1 MTNTTEFK
9 AMMVRNGYTAEQLA
23 KEIGMTPQS
32 LSYKINNK
40 REFTATEINN
50 VSKALGLT
58 LEEKE
63 IIFFG
68 G

>member
-9 AMMVRNGYTAEQLA
+9 VMMVRNGYTAEQLA

>member
-1 MTNTTEFK
+1 MTNTTELK

>member
-9 AMMVRNGYTAEQLA
+9 AMMVRKGYTAEQLA